1 MARREATFTDAWGV
15 EITYDV
21 YEPTDVKESRAA
33 VLLVHGI
40 GEHAGRYTH
49 VAAAFNSAG
58 YIVYAM
64 DVRGHGRT
72 GVKAAGG
79 DLTKLGALGPG
90 GLNAAIEDM
99 RQLTDIMRQ
108 ENPGLHLVFLGHSM
122 GSIHGQILLN
132 DHAAD
137 YAAVILTG
145 ACSRTIGNMA
155 AGDLNKPFKVPGGT
169 GHEWLSRD
177 PAVWKAF
184 KEDPW
189 TFDAD
194 VLKIYGIP
202 AGLRLFGRPFKFMSE
217 VPILIAV
224 GQDDSLGGEK
234 SALKLADDFI
244 KRANQTDVSVIV
256 YPGARH
262 EVFNETNKEQV
273 LDDVLS
279 WLTERVS

>member
-1 MARREATFTDAWGV
+1 MARREATFTDRWGV

-21 YEPTDVKESRAA
+21 YSLDDTKEARGV

-40 GEHAGRYTH
+40 GDHASRYAH

-58 YIVYAM
+58 FIVYAP
-64 DVRGHGRT
+64 DVRGHGRS
-72 GVKAAGG
+72 GVKATAG
-79 DLTKLGALGPG
+79 DLTKLGHLGEG
-90 GLNAAIEDM
+90 RLAGAIEDM
-99 RQLTDIMRQ
+99 VQLTEIIRR
-108 ENPGLHLVFLGHSM
+108 ENPGLPAVFLGHSM

-132 DHAAD
+132 DHAGD
-137 YAAVILTG
+137 YQAVIFTG
-145 ACSRTIGNMA
+145 ACSRTLGNMA
-155 AGDLNKPFKVPGGT
+155 AGDLNKPFKGDGST

-177 PAVWKAF
+177 PAIWQDF
-184 KEDPW
+184 KNDPW

-194 VLKIYGIP
+194 VLKIYGLVD
-202 AGLRLFGRPFKFMSE
+202 GLKLFGRPQAGMAE

-234 SALKLADDFI
+234 SALKLADDYI
-244 KRANQTDVSVIV
+244 KRASQTDVSVIV

-273 LDDVLS
+273 LDDVIS
-279 WLTERVS
+279 WLSERVS

>member
-21 YEPTDVKESRAA
+21 YEPSDVKESRAV

-40 GEHAGRYTH
+40 GEHAGRYAH

-58 YIVYAM
+58 YIVYAP

-79 DLTKLGALGPG
+79 DLSKLGALGPG
-90 GLNAAIEDM
+90 GLTAAIDDM
-99 RQLTDIMRQ
+99 RELTDIIRK
-108 ENPGLHLVFLGHSM
+108 ENPGLHIVFLGHSM

-132 DHAAD
+132 DHASD

-155 AGDLNKPFKVPGGT
+155 AGDLNKPFKIPGGT

-202 AGLRLFGRPFKFMSE
+202 AGLRLFGRPFKYMSE

-234 SALKLADDFI
+234 SALKLADDYI
-244 KRANQTDVSVIV
+244 KRAQQTDVSVIV

-273 LDDVLS
+273 LDDVIS
-279 WLTERVS
+279 WLTERVT